1 MQETERRAT
10 KDVECFLQTMF
21 GKQVPVAPPRHPFAD
36 YFDPVQ
42 VVKRVIL
49 STLSSISAG
58 WDPAPDLAGL
68 PLPES
73 PESTINHRK
82 QIAMFVHQCIREVA
96 ILH

>member
-1 MQETERRAT
+1 
-10 KDVECFLQTMF
+10 MF

-68 PLPES
+68 PVLVIPWLIFS
-73 PESTINHRK
+73 ISRPTASM
-82 QIAMFVHQCIREVA
+82 IAS
-96 ILH
+96 